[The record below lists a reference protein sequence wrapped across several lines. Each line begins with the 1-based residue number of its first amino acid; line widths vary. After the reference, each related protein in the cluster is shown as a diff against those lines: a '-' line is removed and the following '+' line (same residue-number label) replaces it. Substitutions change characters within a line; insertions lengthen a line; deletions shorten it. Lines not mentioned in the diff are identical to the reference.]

1 MLTSAHCTRAA
12 VWTLVMGLSYPVFEA
27 RDQSWEVRDTL
38 LILEELRWSLVVIV
52 GANLS
57 IRGME
62 CYWTHNLAYS

>member
-1 MLTSAHCTRAA
+1 MLTSAHCKRAA
-12 VWTLVMGLSYPVFEA
+12 VWTLVAGLLYPVSEA

-38 LILEELRWSLVVIV
+38 LILEELRWSLVAIV

-62 CYWTHNLAYS
+62 CYWTHSLAYS